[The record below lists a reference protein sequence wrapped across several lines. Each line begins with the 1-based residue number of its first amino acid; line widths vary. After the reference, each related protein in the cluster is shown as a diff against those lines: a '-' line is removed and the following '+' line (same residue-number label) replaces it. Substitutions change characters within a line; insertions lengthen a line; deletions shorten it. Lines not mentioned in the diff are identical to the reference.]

1 MTEKEES
8 SSRNSFSDEKPVSLG
23 MVSKSLDLWYASKHS
38 RPCRHETDFI
48 NSLKPESCPYCGS
61 KDIVRKGKQKKTKL
75 QRWMCKSCGRRF
87 TPLTGTIFEERKIP
101 IAEWIEYLI
110 HLFEYHSVSSAA
122 YDNRNAGSTGYY
134 WLQKVF
140 LVLKDYQDDI
150 VLGDKVWIDETY
162 VPIWKPRRE
171 KKGSKGLRGLSRNL
185 CCVCTGAAGGKA
197 FLVFCG
203 MGKPSSRKAWRSYSP
218 HIPKGATLIH
228 DGERSHGILIDKLG
242 LKSEVHTTE
251 ETKGLKDALNPMYEV
266 NKVHKYLKMF
276 LGRHSGFGTE
286 DLQDWLNLFCFLWN
300 EGPNDS
306 DRVTAFIDRAVRKR
320 AVLRYSDW
328 AESE

>member
-1 MTEKEES
+1 MEAQKGEEGKQRAQRAFQEPLLRLHRGGKEE
-8 SSRNSFSDEKPVSLG
+8 
-23 MVSKSLDLWYASKHS
+23 
-38 RPCRHETDFI
+38 
-48 NSLKPESCPYCGS
+48 
-61 KDIVRKGKQKKTKL
+61 
-75 QRWMCKSCGRRF
+75 
-87 TPLTGTIFEERKIP
+87 
-101 IAEWIEYLI
+101 
-110 HLFEYHSVSSAA
+110 
-122 YDNRNAGSTGYY
+122 
-134 WLQKVF
+134 
-140 LVLKDYQDDI
+140 
-150 VLGDKVWIDETY
+150 
-162 VPIWKPRRE
+162 
-171 KKGSKGLRGLSRNL
+171 
-185 CCVCTGAAGGKA
+185 
-197 FLVFCG
+197 
-203 MGKPSSRKAWRSYSP
+203 KPSSSSAEWESRVRKAWRSYSP